1 MHDSRRTQ
9 EGRCLRDQTVETSR
23 GSEIDT
29 TVKLVRIF
37 IWAQSLGFLLL
48 TAALMLQDGSA
59 ISDRAQPIN
68 LIWPVL
74 LLIALYVLNL
84 DEIIVRYVSKL
95 LLAIAVLVVSIA
107 SAAGS
112 LANAA
117 FFLTIPTELTGPKD
131 SASAAALVFVAI

>member
-1 MHDSRRTQ
+1 M
-9 EGRCLRDQTVETSR
+9 
-23 GSEIDT
+23 
-29 TVKLVRIF
+29 
-37 IWAQSLGFLLL
+37 
-48 TAALMLQDGSA
+48 
-59 ISDRAQPIN
+59 
-68 LIWPVL
+68 L